1 MKIRFSNPCD
11 DKIIKTRVV
20 PLKGTTP
27 KRVDIDDKNWSW
39 QFTQWDYY
47 FIFECNN
54 GKYSLKVTGGN
65 PDDYYDYSRA
75 KVSVISEIE

>member
-1 MKIRFSNPCD
+1 MKIKFSNPLD

-47 FIFECNN
+47 FIFECCN
-54 GKYSLKVTGGN
+54 GKYSLKVTSGN
-65 PDDYYDYSRA
+65 PKDYLDYSRV
-75 KVSVISEIE
+75 KVRII